1 MEDNLDN
8 NIEGE
13 HRIIEIN
20 ELENIDKENKMKPFL
35 KDPYLD
41 SNIFSRFFFG
51 WAFYILRLA
60 KNEKL

>member
-1 MEDNLDN
+1 MEDNLEN

-41 SNIFSRFFFG
+41 SNIFSRFFLDGLSIFCV
-51 WAFYILRLA
+51 
-60 KNEKL
+60 

>member
-41 SNIFSRFFFG
+41 SNIF
-51 WAFYILRLA
+51 
-60 KNEKL
+60 